1 LWPRE
6 ALKAILT
13 ILDSKNAEK
22 RVDLEVE
29 IYNVKFCREET
40 VELLKAKHMRILN
53 KKGANF

>member
-6 ALKAILT
+6 ALKAILKRS
-13 ILDSKNAEK
+13 DSKNAGK

-40 VELLKAKHMRILN
+40 VELFKEKHMRILN